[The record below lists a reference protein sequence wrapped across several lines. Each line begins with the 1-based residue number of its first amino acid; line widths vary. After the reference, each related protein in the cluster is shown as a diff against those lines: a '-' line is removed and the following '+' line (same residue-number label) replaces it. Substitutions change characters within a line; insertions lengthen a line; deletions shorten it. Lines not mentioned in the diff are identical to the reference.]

1 MNTTSVWQVSWQY
14 NIDLP
19 CGPAVRKVCP
29 AKCEDGPRQFGDDE
43 QHRADTV
50 LHSNME
56 LGLQWSWWTWDLKI
70 IFHATSFSLDIHS
83 NGLKMEIV
91 FKRRLTN
98 ELLTTFL
105 PSFLLLLMSYAT
117 SFFKP
122 IYFEAAVTVN
132 LSILLVTTTLF
143 IRQGRKSTP
152 FIIGMALK
160 WYNFSSV
167 MGKLPATSYVRLVDI
182 WLIFGQMYPFLQEYS
197 LLQNFYFYLKGM
209 IIF

>member
-1 MNTTSVWQVSWQY
+1 MEKKMFWPLTKHTAKSFIAHIYFTITPLTLRYILCTSHYSQRIQQMYSIWQVSWQY

-143 IRQGRKSTP
+143 IRQGS
-152 FIIGMALK
+152 
-160 WYNFSSV
+160 
-167 MGKLPATSYVRLVDI
+167 LPL
-182 WLIFGQMYPFLQEYS
+182 LS
-197 LLQNFYFYLKGM
+197 LAWH
-209 IIF
+209 